1 MPAATAA
8 INKWA
13 DSDIFSQRL
22 PPNRLP
28 PISLRMTRE
37 IDADRLQRAAQ
48 WKAYKGKLPKAKSAA
63 ELEKLRAPR
72 AARAKER
79 HDDWGSAESAL
90 LEARRGH
97 IKVKRVV
104 QRSASLAAQQTWHAR
119 NRAIARRM
127 NAELAERKGWSEET
141 KRSVLSAPA
150 ASRDA
155 LREAS
160 VLYNEAMARLS
171 KGESL
176 QWFKLFRTIDEDD
189 SGLIQYAEFV
199 RLTRSVLR
207 IGEWELPLRELNAAW
222 RVIDED
228 GSGQVTAGEFGKFMR
243 LGEEKW
249 APPTKYASALALSGF
264 DLGLADP
271 EGDRRLA
278 IAEKEQA
285 RMRLLRETEE
295 LQGTLESLR
304 EQMQVTA
311 AGQTPMSTAR
321 LSSSSRRPQRA

>member
-1 MPAATAA
+1 M
-8 INKWA
+8 
-13 DSDIFSQRL
+13 
-22 PPNRLP
+22 
-28 PISLRMTRE
+28 
-37 IDADRLQRAAQ
+37 
-48 WKAYKGKLPKAKSAA
+48 
-63 ELEKLRAPR
+63 RAPR

-141 KRSVLSAPA
+141 KQSVLSAPA

-160 VLYNEAMARLS
+160 VLYNDAMARLS

-189 SGLIQYAEFV
+189 SGLIQYGEFV

-243 LGEEKW
+243 LGQRSGRRRRSTRRRSRSR
-249 APPTKYASALALSGF
+249 ASTSGSPTPRA
-264 DLGLADP
+264 
-271 EGDRRLA
+271 
-278 IAEKEQA
+278 
-285 RMRLLRETEE
+285 
-295 LQGTLESLR
+295 
-304 EQMQVTA
+304 TA
-311 AGQTPMSTAR
+311 ASRSPRRSRRGCGCSGR
-321 LSSSSRRPQRA
+321 RRSCRGRSSRCASRCR